1 MPSDL
6 SPFVEEIEWEACQR
20 PVMLADRRFPELL
33 PPQCRSVTIRRN
45 EQYQLVA
52 EIEGKV
58 AEIRAL
64 AAHQKAAI
72 ESAPPGTILRA
83 GMEVDCGDEVEDVQV
98 CLDQFGSYTAEL
110 SGDERGK
117 WEAKRDVYRYYRRE
131 RVSLSEGH
139 LEPVWLTDWYLNGP
153 RNMVFNRITSH
164 EMTSRYVRMR
174 DGSSPIAVDG
184 NQPSSQARDHAL
196 VSLDDLSFV
205 VHAVPPGIGPEW
217 ARPVGIEY
225 RKDDKCEIPP
235 EPTRRAIE
243 EIVSFVLGRRLMRV
257 GFTIFNAAGDPIEV
271 ESINP
276 WGANVRETCGSCD
289 DSPFPIQINIEG
301 SINVENLLNLLV
313 PRYLQSRD
321 ELKLGEALVQYWAA
335 CEAPLGTNLVLYR
348 AAVEGLKTAWFES
361 TRTKSRRQYMNRSDF
376 DAFLGDVLREAERKL
391 SGVDKGDR
399 ILRRM
404 KDANNMGSN
413 EEVENFFAEIR
424 LALGKTEE
432 DARRA
437 QNAPAHGRTVKSN
450 EDLLKWTRHY
460 AASRVLFQRTLLQL
474 LGYEG
479 DYLDK
484 TTIGIPIRPI
494 SEPAGGS
501 EAG

>member
-6 SPFVEEIEWEACQR
+6 SPFVEKIEWEACQR

-33 PPQCRSVTIRRN
+33 PPECRSVTIRRN

-72 ESAPPGTILRA
+72 ESAPPGTVLRA

-110 SGDERGK
+110 SGEERGK
-117 WEAKRDVYRYYRRE
+117 WEATRDVRRYYRRE
-131 RVSLSEGH
+131 RVLLSEGH
-139 LEPVWLTDWYLNGP
+139 LEPLWLTEWYLNGP
-153 RNMVFNRITSH
+153 QKMVFGRITSH
-164 EMTSRYVRMR
+164 QITSRYVRTR
-174 DGSSPIAVDG
+174 DGKAPTEVRSNHVG
-184 NQPSSQARDHAL
+184 GTRDHAL
-196 VSLDDLSFV
+196 VDLDNLSFV
-205 VHAVPPGIGPEW
+205 VHAVPSEIGPGW

-225 RKDDKCEIPP
+225 RRDDKRAIPP
-235 EPTRRAIE
+235 ESTRRAIE

-257 GFTIFNAAGDPIEV
+257 GFTSFNAAGDPIEV

-276 WGANVRETCGSCD
+276 WGTNIRETCGSCD

-301 SINVENLLNLLV
+301 SIDVETLLNLLV

-335 CEAPLGTNLVLYR
+335 CEAPLGPNLVLHR

-376 DAFLGDVLREAERKL
+376 DALLGDVLREAERKL

-432 DARRA
+432 DARHA
-437 QNAPAHGRTVKSN
+437 QNAPAHGRTIKSN

-501 EAG
+501 GAG